1 MRTFIAVDVESRDA
15 IGRLQN
21 EISSST
27 GWKPR
32 EVKPVEQ
39 QNFHF
44 TLIFLGEITDI
55 DAGRIKEKMREVK
68 FEPFTLTYQKV
79 GAFPRPDAA
88 KVIWI
93 GVDPAGGQKL
103 VALANDVISKM
114 AELNFH
120 ADKPFSPHMTI
131 FRVKAGPVSI
141 GNISAKYEGKTFGS
155 DLIERVHLKKSDL
168 TPSGPVYSNIYTVEA
183 KK

>member
-32 EVKPVEQ
+32 DVKPVEQ

-44 TLIFLGEITDI
+44 TLIFLGEITEI
-55 DAGRIKEKMREVK
+55 DAEKIKSKMQELK

-93 GVDPAGGQKL
+93 GVYQTGGQKL
-103 VALANDVISKM
+103 VTLTNGVISKM
-114 AELNFH
+114 AELGFH
-120 ADKPFSPHMTI
+120 ADKPFSSHMTI
-131 FRVKAGPVSI
+131 FRVK
-141 GNISAKYEGKTFGS
+141 
-155 DLIERVHLKKSDL
+155 
-168 TPSGPVYSNIYTVEA
+168 SG
-183 KK
+183 

>member
-1 MRTFIAVDVESRDA
+1 MRSFIAVDVESRDQ
-15 IGRLQN
+15 ITRLQN
-21 EISSST
+21 EIASAA

-32 EVKPVEQ
+32 DVKPVEQ

-55 DAGRIKEKMREVK
+55 EAGRIKEKMQEIK
-68 FEPFTLTYQKV
+68 FEPFLLTYQKV

-88 KVIWI
+88 KIIWM
-93 GVDPAGGQKL
+93 GVDAASGQKL
-103 VALANDVISKM
+103 VALANDIISKM

-131 FRVKAGPVSI
+131 FRVKAGPVRISD
-141 GNISAKYEGKTFGS
+141 ISAKYENKTLGS
-155 DLIERVHLKKSDL
+155 DLIDKVHLKKSDL
-168 TPSGPVYSNIYTVEA
+168 APSGPIYSNIYTVEA
-183 KK
+183 EK

>member
-1 MRTFIAVDVESRDA
+1 MRSFIAVDAESHDA

-21 EISSST
+21 EISSFT
-27 GWKPR
+27 EWKPR
-32 EVKPVEQ
+32 EVTPVER

-55 DAGRIKEKMREVK
+55 DADKIKSKMQELK
-68 FEPFTLTYQKV
+68 FEPFALTYQKV
-79 GAFPRPDAA
+79 GAFPRPDVA

-103 VALANDVISKM
+103 VALANDVIVKM
-114 AELNFH
+114 AELGFH

-131 FRVKAGPVSI
+131 FRVKAGPISI
-141 GNISAKYEGKTFGS
+141 GNISAKYENRPFGS

-168 TPSGPVYSNIYTVEA
+168 MPSGPIYSNIYTVEA

>member
-1 MRTFIAVDVESRDA
+1 MRSFIAVDVESRDA

-21 EISSST
+21 EISSAA
-27 GWKPR
+27 GWRPR
-32 EVKPVEQ
+32 DVKPVEQ

-44 TLIFLGEITDI
+44 TLIFLGEITDVG
-55 DAGRIKEKMREVK
+55 AGKIKSKMQELK

-103 VALANDVISKM
+103 VTLANDVISKM
-114 AELNFH
+114 AELGFH

-131 FRVKAGPVSI
+131 FRVKSGPVSM
-141 GNISAKYEGKTFGS
+141 GSISAKYEGRTFGS
-155 DLIERVHLKKSDL
+155 DLIEKVHLKKSDL
-168 TPSGPVYSNIYTVEA
+168 TPSGPIYSNIYTVEA
-183 KK
+183 KE

>member
-1 MRTFIAVDVESRDA
+1 MRSFIAVDVESRDA

-21 EISSST
+21 AISSAA

-32 EVKPVEQ
+32 DVKPVEQ

-44 TLIFLGEITDI
+44 TLIFLGEITDV
-55 DAGRIKEKMREVK
+55 DAGKIKSKMQELK
-68 FEPFTLTYQKV
+68 FEPFTLTYQQV

-88 KVIWI
+88 KIIWM
-93 GVDPAGGQKL
+93 GVDQAGGQKL
-103 VALANDVISKM
+103 VALANKVIAKM
-114 AELNFH
+114 AELGFR

-131 FRVKAGPVSI
+131 FRVKAGPASI
-141 GNISAKYEGKTFGS
+141 GNISAKYESKTFGS
-155 DLIERVHLKKSDL
+155 DLIEKVHLKKSDL